1 MKQKPF
7 LRNLKEVFSCQNYV
21 YFCLMLEN
29 KSPFLDTL
37 FLLRKEECIT
47 IFTDIQEISQKEE
60 QDAAD
65 YFESEFEKERLEFLL
80 NEINCDKETA
90 VWAAKILYHS
100 AQLHLIRENTAK
112 DLNKL
117 IPSFKGK
124 IDTSSIL
131 SADLSL
137 RFLPQILEALQT
149 TDSQDPLIG
158 LLEDIL
164 KIFHYSAV
172 GFDLNI
178 ENINWEEELKDK
190 TYRKLYLE
198 RIVEKKAYSLAE
210 IPYINQLLIAEF
222 GMYKDVFWREL
233 KIIEN

>member
-1 MKQKPF
+1 MKT
-7 LRNLKEVFSCQNYV
+7 N
-21 YFCLMLEN
+21 
-29 KSPFLDTL
+29 SPLLDTL

-65 YFESEFEKERLEFLL
+65 YFESEFEKERLEFLSDQ
-80 NEINCDKETA
+80 INCDHGTA
-90 VWAAKILYHS
+90 VWAAKLMYHS

-124 IDTSSIL
+124 RDVSAIL

-137 RFLPQILEALQT
+137 RFLPQIISVLQNADPADTLIKMLEN
-149 TDSQDPLIG
+149 
-158 LLEDIL
+158 IL
-164 KIFHYSAV
+164 RQFHYSGI
-172 GFDLNI
+172 GFDLDL

-210 IPYINQLLIAEF
+210 IPYINKFVIAEF

-233 KIIEN
+233 KIVTEENGD